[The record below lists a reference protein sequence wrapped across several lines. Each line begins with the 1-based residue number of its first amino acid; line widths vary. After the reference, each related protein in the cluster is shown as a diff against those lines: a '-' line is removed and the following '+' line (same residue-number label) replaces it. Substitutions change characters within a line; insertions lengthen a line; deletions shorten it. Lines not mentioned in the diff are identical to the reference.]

1 MDRKE
6 HRSSADNVSGQDKVS
21 KLMNAPAPYL
31 VKTVKEKGKIQK
43 SIRVKLISNDDSKR
57 KQFLEEQKW
66 KTTWREFRNI
76 ILISFP
82 MTLDSLWQSAV
93 SLLVNPPTASVSKK
107 YTSCIKGGD
116 TRDYYT
122 QLISKN
128 RKRKQGNESLCQ
140 YAGKKVNGTWLENTH

>member
-57 KQFLEEQKW
+57 ENNFWRDKNEKQPEEN
-66 KTTWREFRNI
+66 FV
-76 ILISFP
+76 ISY
-82 MTLDSLWQSAV
+82 
-93 SLLVNPPTASVSKK
+93 K
-107 YTSCIKGGD
+107 YHF
-116 TRDYYT
+116 
-122 QLISKN
+122 Q
-128 RKRKQGNESLCQ
+128 
-140 YAGKKVNGTWLENTH
+140 